1 MDKMMSLFDYLGH
14 AAGADLGKRVY
25 LAARAKGAN
34 YSQREVSTKSY
45 TGMVMLYPES
55 FLNEYFNQLPP
66 PPANNSGEDEGKDLP
81 F

>member
-1 MDKMMSLFDYLGH
+1 MSLFDYLGR
-14 AAGADLGKRVY
+14 AAGADLGKKVY
-25 LAARAKGAN
+25 LAARAKGAS

-55 FLNEYFNQLPP
+55 FLNEYFNP
-66 PPANNSGEDEGKDLP
+66 PPADDSGKDEGKDLP